1 MTTTVTVKTHSWP
14 VGVVTTDDHKHGDF
28 EHHGVTKEV
37 VPPNSEKHFHLS
49 DTRSIAFF
57 ELPIPDQAE

>member
-14 VGVVTTDDHKHGDF
+14 VRAVITDEFKNGDY

-37 VPPNSEKHFHLS
+37 VPPDTEKHFHLTN
-49 DTRSIAFF
+49 TRSIAFF